1 VNSVGPAPAI
11 VTENLT
17 KIYLNHS
24 HPPVQAVNGVG
35 LTVAA
40 GEIVLISGPNGS
52 GKTTLLSMIGCLLK
66 PNAGMIRICGRDV
79 TAFDQGELADF
90 RLRHIGF
97 VFQNFRLLD
106 SLSVMEN
113 VELPLNLAGI
123 RRPESRERARAA
135 LEDLKISHRAR
146 FYPNVLSGGER
157 QRAAI
162 ARALVNDPGIILAD
176 EPTGSL
182 DSVAGRAAVEY
193 LSAAARKRNKA
204 VVIVGHD
211 ERIRSFADRVI
222 TMEDG
227 RVKKEERP

>member
-1 VNSVGPAPAI
+1 MNDAWSAPAI
-11 VTENLT
+11 AAENLT
-17 KIYLNHS
+17 KVYLNHS
-24 HPPVQAVNGVG
+24 RPPVQAVNGVG

-52 GKTTLLSMIGCLLK
+52 GKTTLLSMLGCLLK
-66 PNAGMIRICGRDV
+66 PNAGTIRICGRDV
-79 TAFDQGELADF
+79 TVLDQRELADF

-135 LEDLKISHRAR
+135 LEELKISHRAR

-162 ARALVNDPGIILAD
+162 ARALVNDPGIVLAD

-182 DSVAGRAAVEY
+182 DSVAGRAAMEY
-193 LSAAARKRNKA
+193 LSEAARKSGKA

-227 RVKKEERP
+227 SVKKEERP

>member
-1 VNSVGPAPAI
+1 MNDAWPAPAI
-11 VTENLT
+11 ATENLT

-24 HPPVQAVNGVG
+24 HPSVQAVKGVD
-35 LTVAA
+35 LKVAA
-40 GEIVLISGPNGS
+40 GEIVLINGPNGS
-52 GKTTLLSMIGCLLK
+52 GKTTLLSMLGCLLK
-66 PNAGMIRICGRDV
+66 PNAGTIRICGRDV
-79 TAFDQGELADF
+79 TVLDQRELSDF
-90 RLRHIGF
+90 RLRNIGF

-135 LEDLKISHRAR
+135 LEELKISHRAR

-182 DSVAGRAAVEY
+182 DSMAGRAAVQC
-193 LSAAARKRNKA
+193 LSEAARKSRAA

-227 RVKKEERP
+227 LVKKEERP